1 MNTLLIIL
9 AVAGAYLAGSISSAI
24 VVCRLMGLPDPRT
37 TGSGNPGTTNVL
49 RLGGRKAAAITLI
62 GDVLKG
68 LLPVL
73 IVRFFVDS
81 SPIILA
87 AAGIAAFLGHVFPV
101 LFRFQG
107 GKGVATA
114 FGVIVGISWPVGLAI
129 LATWLLV
136 AVLFR
141 YSSLSALVAAAL
153 APFYMA
159 YFTADPIYTGAISSV
174 VLVVIWRHRANI
186 RNLLAGTE
194 GKIGEKG

>member
-1 MNTLLIIL
+1 MNTLLVIL

-49 RLGGRKAAAITLI
+49 RLGGKKAAAITLI

-159 YFTADPIYTGAISSV
+159 YFTADPIHTGAISSV